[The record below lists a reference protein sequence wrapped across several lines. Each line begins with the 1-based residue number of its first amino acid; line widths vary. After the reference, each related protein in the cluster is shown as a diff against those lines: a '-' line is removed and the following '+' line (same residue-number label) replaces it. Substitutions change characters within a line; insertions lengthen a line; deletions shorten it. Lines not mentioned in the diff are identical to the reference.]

1 MYSSLTH
8 ILWPQIL
15 RQICRPRRVKFERG
29 DEKPLKFSLDYKF
42 ELGSSLNFL
51 LTKTAQT
58 ANETAVKA

>member
-8 ILWPQIL
+8 ILWPQVL
-15 RQICRPRRVKFERG
+15 CQICCYCLVKFERAI
-29 DEKPLKFSLDYKF
+29 KKRLKFSLDYKF

-58 ANETAVKA
+58 TNETAVKA

>member
-15 RQICRPRRVKFERG
+15 RQIYRYCLVKFERS
-29 DEKPLKFSLDYKF
+29 DENRLKFSLDYKF

-51 LTKTAQT
+51 LTKMAQT
-58 ANETAVKA
+58 ANETTVKA

>member
-8 ILWPQIL
+8 VLWSQIL
-15 RQICRPRRVKFERG
+15 RQICRFCLAKFERG

-42 ELGSSLNFL
+42 ELSSSLNFL

-58 ANETAVKA
+58 ASETAVKA